1 MNVAKKKRK
10 TVKKV
15 PEASPLAREIIL
27 LVIIVFSIL
36 SLLSLFDLCGAGGK
50 LLAGLLFGLF
60 GAASYVFPVCLL
72 VASGLYISNPQN
84 AELKRKIYYSGG
96 LYICLCAIFQW
107 VIDSKAD
114 GLIDV
119 FKICSSERIGG
130 GLIGGVLSNL
140 LTLAAGRAGS
150 LTIILGLTLLFVM
163 LITRKLIFAA
173 IRDLYEE
180 KRDGMLDQWEDVEE
194 ETGPEYATERQM
206 KVHTF
211 EKKKKRAKL
220 KKKQGGENGPETQ
233 AGNREEEDKR
243 AKISQAGSE
252 RADTSRAERKRAE
265 GSQEEPAVQ
274 PTEKK
279 PNISIIRGDSAPE
292 QSSYEPAEPIYQ
304 EELESKFGARQD
316 GKREAGRAETAG
328 SAAQGAGTHG
338 RKTNAKTDRKSVV

>member
-1 MNVAKKKRK
+1 MKVAKKKRK
-10 TVKKV
+10 AVKKV

-107 VIDSKAD
+107 VIDSRAD
-114 GLIDV
+114 GLIEV

-130 GLIGGVLSNL
+130 GLIGGILSDL

-150 LTIILGLTLLFVM
+150 LTIILGLMLLFVM

-173 IRDLYEE
+173 IRDLY
-180 KRDGMLDQWEDVEE
+180 LSLI
-194 ETGPEYATERQM
+194 
-206 KVHTF
+206 H
-211 EKKKKRAKL
+211 
-220 KKKQGGENGPETQ
+220 
-233 AGNREEEDKR
+233 
-243 AKISQAGSE
+243 I
-252 RADTSRAERKRAE
+252 
-265 GSQEEPAVQ
+265 
-274 PTEKK
+274 
-279 PNISIIRGDSAPE
+279 
-292 QSSYEPAEPIYQ
+292 
-304 EELESKFGARQD
+304 
-316 GKREAGRAETAG
+316 
-328 SAAQGAGTHG
+328 
-338 RKTNAKTDRKSVV
+338 